1 MDIKIKVSMWVEIKD
16 KKDHELWSITLTQ
29 DDLIECAER
38 QLQNMGND
46 QIVDAYGPELSVI
59 LK

>member
-1 MDIKIKVSMWVEIKD
+1 MWVEIKD

-46 QIVDAYGPELSVI
+46 QIVDTYGYETSVI